1 MKYYSKQTEMA
12 INNFPF
18 PLPKVPLELIYT
30 ITIIKKAAALANK
43 DAGLL
48 KNEICTALISAAD
61 EILGGK
67 FDDQFITCSLQGGAG
82 TSINMN
88 INEVLAA
95 RASELSG
102 LKIHPNDHANLSQS
116 TNDVNPS
123 ALRILCIRLT
133 DDLLKNLT
141 SLIEAFEQKGLEFED
156 IKKLGRTHL
165 QDAVPTTLGAEM
177 HSYSAMLS
185 RNQKRLTDTKEYLY
199 ELNLGGTAIGNCVN
213 AQTGYLKNVYIHLTA
228 LSGLPFKPADN
239 LMAFTSSMTDFAH
252 LIATLTQLTV
262 DLSKISN
269 DLRILSSGPN
279 GGIGE
284 IILEELQPG
293 SSIMPGKINP
303 ILPESINQIHYFVS
317 GKSLT
322 VHMSAE
328 ASFLELANM
337 FPVVAESMITSIK
350 LVSSGIKNFTE
361 KCIKTMRADEKR
373 CLELLEKSTAYATLL
388 TPKLGYDKVSK
399 IVKRAIS
406 KNKTIRELVI
416 ADGLLNSEQFD
427 ELVA

>member
-1 MKYYSKQTEMA
+1 MKYYSKQTERA
-12 INNFPF
+12 IINFPF
-18 PLPKVPLELIYT
+18 PLPKVSIELIYS
-30 ITIIKKAAALANK
+30 IVLIKKAAALANR

-48 KNEICTALISAAD
+48 NNDKCEALLSAAD
-61 EILGGK
+61 EILRGK
-67 FDDQFITCSLQGGAG
+67 LDDQFITCSLQGGAG

-88 INEVLAA
+88 ANEVLAV
-95 RASELSG
+95 RASELTG

-133 DDLLKNLT
+133 NELLNNLDF
-141 SLIEAFEQKGLEFED
+141 LINAFEQKGQEFKN

-177 HSYSAMLS
+177 CSYAAMLLRS
-185 RNQKRLTDTKEYLY
+185 KKRLIDTEKYLY
-199 ELNLGGTAIGNCVN
+199 ELSLGGTAIGNSIN
-213 AQTGYLKNVYIHLTA
+213 APDGYIINVYKHLHA
-228 LSGLPFKPADN
+228 LTGLKLKPAEN
-239 LMAFTSSMTDFAH
+239 LMSFTSSMTDFAH

-284 IILEELQPG
+284 IILEELQSG
-293 SSIMPGKINP
+293 SSIMPGKVNP
-303 ILPESINQIHYFVS
+303 VIPESMNQIHYFVS

-337 FPVVAESMITSIK
+337 FPVVAESMITSLK
-350 LVSSGIKNFTE
+350 LVSSGIKNFAE
-361 KCIKTMRADEKR
+361 KCVITMRADEKR
-373 CLELLEKSTAYATLL
+373 CLELLERSTAYATLL
-388 TPKLGYDKVSK
+388 TPKLGYDKVSE
-399 IVKRAIS
+399 IVKKTVS
-406 KNKTIRELVI
+406 KNKTIRELMI
-416 ADGLLNSEQFD
+416 TEGLLNNEQFD